1 MIEGTVSVQGRAG
14 STEDKSQDCV
24 QAECSMKQGEDGA
37 SSQVHPGTNPAG
49 GEDTS
54 AAAGTSDQG
63 GSFDCNICLELA
75 QDPVV
80 TLCGHLFC
88 WPCLYRWLQM
98 HSICQECPVCK
109 ASVEEEKVIPLYGR
123 GKVNCVDPRTKAVP
137 GLNIPHRP
145 AGQRPETARHAEHHY
160 QHHGFNFMAGPT
172 GPAAT
177 ARFGNITLSAGF
189 GLFPSLFGFQLH
201 GFPEASGMGGAGIHL
216 GTAGGLAG
224 SHIHPTQPS
233 MPDQQQEALLS
244 RLLLLLGVFVIVC
257 LLLFWN
263 SCTAFESHAKVEMA
277 ESCLDMFCQAD
288 RDCNLLWH
296 WSKIYW
302 IGDQGQSS
310 WSIYELWSIGFK
322 GLRRT
327 WGWGAIGY

>member
-1 MIEGTVSVQGRAG
+1 MSEATVGVHAARAG
-14 STEDKSQDCV
+14 GSRDAS
-24 QAECSMKQGEDGA
+24 AENAHEERSVMKPHGEDGP
-37 SSQVHPGTNPAG
+37 SSRVR
-49 GEDTS
+49 D
-54 AAAGTSDQG
+54 AAAGPSPAGEESSAAGGAAASDQG

-145 AGQRPETARHAEHHY
+145 AGQRPETARHAESPY
-160 QHHGFNFMAGPT
+160 PPPGFNFMAGSA

-201 GFPEASGMGGAGIHL
+201 GFPEASGIGGGPGIHL
-216 GTAGGLAG
+216 GSTNGLPS
-224 SHIHPTQPS
+224 SHIHTNQPII
-233 MPDQQQEALLS
+233 PDQQQEALLS

-257 LLLFWN
+257 LLLF
-263 SCTAFESHAKVEMA
+263 
-277 ESCLDMFCQAD
+277 
-288 RDCNLLWH
+288 
-296 WSKIYW
+296 
-302 IGDQGQSS
+302 
-310 WSIYELWSIGFK
+310 
-322 GLRRT
+322 
-327 WGWGAIGY
+327 

>member
-1 MIEGTVSVQGRAG
+1 MIERTAARQDEAESR
-14 STEDKSQDCV
+14 SEKSGADCV
-24 QAECSMKQGEDGA
+24 HEESRMKHGEDGA
-37 SSQVHPGTNPAG
+37 SSQVHAGPNPAG
-49 GEDTS
+49 GEEAS
-54 AAAGTSDQG
+54 AAGPSDQG

-137 GLNIPHRP
+137 GLNIPQRP
-145 AGQRPETARHAEHHY
+145 SGQRPETARQAEQHY
-160 QHHGFNFMAGPT
+160 HNTGFNFMAGPT

-201 GFPEASGMGGAGIHL
+201 GFPDTSGLGGGPGIHL

-224 SHIHPTQPS
+224 SHIHPTPPTS
-233 MPDQQQEALLS
+233 PDQQQEALLS

-257 LLLFWN
+257 LLLF
-263 SCTAFESHAKVEMA
+263 
-277 ESCLDMFCQAD
+277 
-288 RDCNLLWH
+288 
-296 WSKIYW
+296 
-302 IGDQGQSS
+302 
-310 WSIYELWSIGFK
+310 
-322 GLRRT
+322 
-327 WGWGAIGY
+327 